1 MYAMTFLQ
9 HFVVLVQAQSPAF
22 GADVFN
28 NGVGTYTPLL
38 IQNDPRCAHQVYAWN
53 SSVGR
58 PPPPPTVS
66 YTTLCYPHSTPGWL
80 YTTIVAGSPVDIFGG
95 KLHDLATIFHTPAAS
110 LCACNSISIVDPN
123 APRDPVR
130 GSPLPWLRIMHLR
143 PYTDGASTAWRP
155 QNASH
160 GAFYS
165 AIEAVRT
172 VTVPSQSALVHNVG
186 LAYVVTTPAGD
197 QICAR
202 NVVRGADAQD
212 QNKYVH
218 AASME
223 SVLKSYANPPPS
235 TPPSY
240 RWLLWATSTP
250 ALALSNRCGNVPRA
264 VRVVAT
270 AALAIYAGLAF
281 AYIARY
287 TFVSAC
293 VVALC
298 TVVADGFSRWPLEPV
313 KHVALAAFTHGA
325 HRAQYNANL
334 HNLVPQLVIAICTI
348 RAVSD
353 ASIIYH
359 RARKLA

>member
-1 MYAMTFLQ
+1 MTFLQ
-9 HFVVLVQAQSPAF
+9 HFAVLAQAQSPAF
-22 GADVFN
+22 GTDVFN
-28 NGVGTYTPLL
+28 NGIGTYTPLL
-38 IQNDPRCAHQVYAWN
+38 KQNDPRCAHQVYAWN
-53 SSVGR
+53 GSVNR
-58 PPPPPTVS
+58 PLPPPAVP

-80 YTTIVAGSPVDIFGG
+80 YATVVADTSVDIFGG
-95 KLHDLATIFHTPAAS
+95 KLYDLATIFHTPAAI

-123 APRDPVR
+123 TQRDPVR
-130 GSPLPWLRIMHLR
+130 GSPLPWLRIMHLH

-155 QNASH
+155 QNVSH

-165 AIEAVRT
+165 AVEAVRT
-172 VTVPSQSALVHNVG
+172 VTVPSQSATVHNVG

-197 QICAR
+197 LICAR
-202 NVVRGADAQD
+202 NVVHGADAQD
-212 QNKYVH
+212 QNKYAH

-223 SVLKSYANPPPS
+223 SVLKSYARPPTS
-235 TPPSY
+235 HPPSY

-250 ALALSNRCGNVPRA
+250 VLALSDKSGIVSRA
-264 VRVVAT
+264 ARMAAAAAVAT
-270 AALAIYAGLAF
+270 YAGLAF

-293 VVALC
+293 VIALC
-298 TVVADGFSRWPLEPV
+298 TVVVDGFSRRALEPV

-334 HNLVPQLVIAICTI
+334 HNLVPQLVIALCTI

-353 ASIIYH
+353 ASSIYR
-359 RARKLA
+359 RALKLA